1 MELHLKQENWEQNRV
16 IWLALVSLEDPWC
29 WRCKKTT
36 HYKILFKNS
45 VYPCTLNCHC
55 KLGISP
61 TPHKTANLGY
71 HTIKS
76 PSKKVHMVKSNHYKV
91 QTSFHKQSFSTYEFQ
106 CDFASSIL
114 PVILQILYINFT
126 NLCGTNNRKAIKT
139 FIYYDVGETLTTFI
153 AMLVCK

>member
-1 MELHLKQENWEQNRV
+1 MKVHLKQENWEQNLV
-16 IWLALVSLEDPWC
+16 IWFVLVSLEDPWC

-36 HYKILFKNS
+36 HYKILCKNS
-45 VYPCTLNCHC
+45 VYPCTPNRHC

-76 PSKKVHMVKSNHYKV
+76 SSKKVHTVKSNHYEV
-91 QTSFHKQSFSTYEFQ
+91 QTSFHKQSFTTNEFP

-114 PVILQILYINFT
+114 QI
-126 NLCGTNNRKAIKT
+126 CVTNNRKTIKT
-139 FIYYDVGETLTTFI
+139 FTNYVVWETLITFI
-153 AMLVCK
+153 AMLVCKLVVV